1 MAGGDKRIRI
11 DDDGVDRITEL
22 PVNLKVHI
30 LDCLSIKDAVATS
43 VLSSKWRYC
52 WTGLRK
58 LVFDKEFWKF
68 GEDSTV
74 LEHARAIDRVLMR
87 HSGPIREFIL
97 FIPDLK
103 DKRMDINMWLHVL
116 SNNGVQKIEINAFDY
131 KDGLFP
137 IPSGL
142 FTCHELEELSLCR
155 CTLTLPSDFKGFK
168 NLTSLSLNCIY
179 IAPGILESLIS
190 GCLLLETLSLKD
202 MVPVRSIEA
211 LNLKSFYYEDLT
223 SESIIF
229 KDIPNLTRVSL
240 LSTSEDRIS
249 RQKTYSTLEQLCS
262 LFRITEFTF
271 DFLLL
276 GPLSENCLSSTLT
289 PLENLKSLT
298 LRSIDLCL
306 SSDVLFTLYLMGSA
320 PNLRNLTLHLD
331 SRVWCDD
338 DRKLQRD
345 AAKLLKAEAKKPTSY
360 NNLQTIKI
368 NGFVG
373 LLHESLLIKLL
384 QSRCQKLKSIII
396 ER

>member
-1 MAGGDKRIRI
+1 MADGDKRIRI
-11 DDDGVDRITEL
+11 DDDGVDRFTEL
-22 PVNLKVHI
+22 PVNLREHI

-58 LVFDKEFWKF
+58 LVFDDEFWNLGK
-68 GEDSTV
+68 DSTV

-87 HSGPIREFIL
+87 HSGPIREFTL

-103 DKRMDINMWLHVL
+103 GKRMDINMWLHVL
-116 SNNGVQKIEINAFDY
+116 SNNGVQKIEIDAFDY

-142 FTCHELEELSLCR
+142 FTCQELEELSLCQ
-155 CTLTLPSDFKGFK
+155 CELALPSDFKGFA
-168 NLTSLSLNCIY
+168 NLTSLSLNFIY
-179 IAPGILESLIS
+179 ISSGILDNLIS

-202 MVPVRSIEA
+202 LMKSVAIEA
-211 LNLKSFYYEDLT
+211 LNLKSFYYENLQ
-223 SESIIF
+223 SETIIF
-229 KDIPNLTRVSL
+229 KDIPKLNCVSL
-240 LSTSEDRIS
+240 LSTAEDRIS
-249 RQKTYSTLEQLCS
+249 FEPYITVQQLCS
-262 LFRITEFTF
+262 LSRITELTF

-276 GPLSENCLSSTLT
+276 GPLSENCLRSTLT

-298 LRSIDLCL
+298 LRSVDLCL
-306 SSDVLFTLYLMGSA
+306 SSDVLFILYLMRSA

-331 SRVWCDD
+331 SRVWYDD

-345 AAKLLKAEAKKPTSY
+345 AAKLLKAEAKKLTSY

-368 NGFVG
+368 RGFDG
-373 LLHESLLIKLL
+373 LPHESLLIKLL
-384 QSRCQKLKSIII
+384 QKRCQKSMRIII